1 MTGGFGNGHRSDME
15 SPRPSR
21 RGFAG
26 MLKALREL
34 NGGMTQDELAQE
46 SGVDAGLIQNY
57 EQGKSLAREET
68 VEKLADALGASEA
81 AFLAVQLRD
90 LLFEEGADEVAVV
103 AQLLFQIA
111 SAYDLAPYFEEG
123 VLGVRGD
130 GGYIEYAMAE
140 WADARDAM
148 GDAVLAACEDG
159 LTEDERM
166 NREAAE
172 ERATEAL
179 KRFELG
185 YDEPFDE
192 RDYPDSPPRFGETLK
207 RLRKAARMTQGQLAK
222 NSGASVFTVRAY
234 EQGKRTSNEKQRSA
248 IAQAL
253 GVPAETLSDFGIAN
267 PNEAF
272 HFLTEAAHIYYLAP
286 RKIGSVAVLCT
297 CNDMCMGGLPERPS
311 LDKLFGDWHFAYV
324 DYQETG
330 DSGAYQYW
338 QDHYEG

>member
-1 MTGGFGNGHRSDME
+1 MG
-15 SPRPSR
+15 SPKPSR

-46 SGVDAGLIQNY
+46 SGVDVGLIQNY
-57 EQGKSLAREET
+57 EQAKSLAREET
-68 VEKLADALGASEA
+68 VDKLAGALGASRA

-90 LLFEEGADEVAVV
+90 HLSEERADEVAVI

-111 SAYDLAPYFEEG
+111 GAYDLAPYFEDG

-148 GDAVLAACEDG
+148 GNAVLAACEDG
-159 LTEDERM
+159 LIEEERM

-207 RLRKAARMTQGQLAK
+207 RLRKAAGMTQGQLAK
-222 NSGASVFTVRAY
+222 KSGASVFTVRAY
-234 EQGKRTSNEKQRSA
+234 EQGKRTPNEEQRAA
-248 IAQAL
+248 ISQAL
-253 GVPAETLSDFGIAN
+253 GVPVETLSDFGIAD

-272 HFLTEAAHIYYLAP
+272 HFLMEAAHIYYLAP
-286 RKIGSVAVLCT
+286 RKIGDVTVLCA
-297 CNDMCMGGLPERPS
+297 CNDMYMEGLPKHPS
-311 LDKLFGDWHFAYV
+311 LDKLFGDWYFARV
-324 DYQETG
+324 EFQETG
-330 DSGAYQYW
+330 DADAYQYW